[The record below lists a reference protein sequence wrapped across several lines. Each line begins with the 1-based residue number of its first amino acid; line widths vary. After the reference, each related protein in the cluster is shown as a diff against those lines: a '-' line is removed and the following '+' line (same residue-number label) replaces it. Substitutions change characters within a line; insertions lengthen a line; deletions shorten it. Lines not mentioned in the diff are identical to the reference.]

1 MASNSNESD
10 EKLRGSVMRFSDTWK
25 AYKKSQSTRR
35 SRSQTPSQSP
45 SSSSSGSARGYPP
58 GTPSGSVTV
67 SATSAAKHRLAPSN
81 SLGPLS
87 RGDQV
92 ALVRSRRENPLPKSR
107 LSVSSGSG
115 SREYHHREP
124 PPSSLDNDYDM
135 PPLEYDLPPQSSS
148 YYYQNPEYYYSP
160 HVDNFFRHF
169 REDAPGSSE
178 YPLPQAS
185 YDHGHSSE
193 NKSSEN
199 CVVM

>member
-35 SRSQTPSQSP
+35 KRT
-45 SSSSSGSARGYPP
+45 GI
-58 GTPSGSVTV
+58 PSGH
-67 SATSAAKHRLAPSN
+67 AEWQCRHECHERRQAPSH
-81 SLGPLS
+81 PVEQS
-87 RGDQV
+87 RTIVAGDQV

-115 SREYHHREP
+115 SREYHHREQ
-124 PPSSLDNDYDM
+124 PPSSLDNDDM

-178 YPLPQAS
+178 YQPPRAS

-193 NKSSEN
+193 NKSLEN